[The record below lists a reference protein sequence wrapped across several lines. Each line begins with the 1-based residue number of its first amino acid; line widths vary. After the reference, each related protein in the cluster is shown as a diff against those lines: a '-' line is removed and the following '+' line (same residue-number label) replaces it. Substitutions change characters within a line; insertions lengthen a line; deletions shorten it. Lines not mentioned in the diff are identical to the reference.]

1 MKTLIRDFYQYRLN
15 HSNKE
20 LDEHNLGKSAIVF
33 APHQDDET
41 LGCGGTI
48 IRKKQAGANLQIV
61 FMTDGCRSHAHLMP
75 EIELKSIR
83 ANEAVAAAQ
92 VLGVDKD
99 DVLFL
104 EFKDGTL
111 AHNQDK
117 AREKVKEI
125 ILRYRPEEIFI
136 PYYRDGVPDHDATNK
151 IVISALKI
159 GGVNAVIYEYP
170 IWFWRQLPWTS
181 LGNSRQ
187 EILAVLKKSLNSG
200 LGLSLL
206 TNFKCSVQVKDVL
219 ELKRAALEQHKS
231 QMTQLIPNSN
241 WLTLADVANGEFLAC
256 FFQDYEFFRQY
267 TIDFLQK

>member
-1 MKTLIRDFYQYRLN
+1 MNTLMRDFYKYWLN
-15 HSNKE
+15 YLTKE
-20 LDEHNLGKSAIVF
+20 IDECALGKPAIIF

-61 FMTDGCRSHAHLMP
+61 FMTDGCRSHAHLMT

-83 ANEAVAAAQ
+83 ANEALAAAQ
-92 VLGVDKD
+92 VLGVNED
-99 DVLFL
+99 DVIFL
-104 EFKDGTL
+104 EFQDGTL
-111 AHNQDK
+111 AQNQDK
-117 AREKVKEI
+117 ARERVKEI

-136 PYYRDGVPDHDATNK
+136 PYARDGVPDHDATNK

-159 GGVNAVIYEYP
+159 GGVNAAIYEYP

-187 EILAVLKKSLNSG
+187 EIVTVLKKSLNSG

-206 TNFKCSVQVKDVL
+206 TNFRCSVDVKDVL
-219 ELKRAALEQHKS
+219 ELKRTALAQHKS

-241 WLTLADVANGEFLAC
+241 WLTLADVSNGEFLAC

-267 TIDFLQK
+267 TI

>member
-1 MKTLIRDFYQYRLN
+1 MKTRVREFCQYWLT
-15 HSNKE
+15 HSHQE
-20 LDEHNLGKSAIVF
+20 LDKHYLSKSAIIF

-61 FMTDGCRSHAHLMP
+61 FMTDGSKSHAHLMP
-75 EIELKSIR
+75 ETKLKSIR
-83 ANEAVAAAQ
+83 ANEAIAAAR

-111 AHNQDK
+111 TQNRDK
-117 AREKVKEI
+117 ASEKVKEI
-125 ILRYRPEEIFI
+125 ILRYRPEEIFV

-159 GGVNAVIYEYP
+159 CGVNATIYEYP
-170 IWFWRQLPWTS
+170 IWFWRQWPWTS

-187 EILAVLKKSLNSG
+187 EILTGLKKSLNSG
-200 LGLSLL
+200 LGLSL
-206 TNFKCSVQVKDVL
+206 TKNFRCSVEIKEVL
-219 ELKRAALEQHKS
+219 ALKRAALEQHKS

-241 WLTLADVANGEFLAC
+241 WLTLADVSDGEFLAC

-267 TIDFLQK
+267 TI

>member
-1 MKTLIRDFYQYRLN
+1 MKTLVREFYNYWIN
-15 HSNKE
+15 HSSRE
-20 LDEHNLGKSAIVF
+20 LDKQDLGKSAIVF

-48 IRKKQAGANLQIV
+48 IHKKQAGANLQIV

-83 ANEAVAAAQ
+83 AKEAVAAAR
-92 VLGVDKD
+92 VLGVEEDE
-99 DVLFL
+99 VIFL
-104 EFKDGTL
+104 QFKDGTL
-111 AHNQDK
+111 AQNQDK
-117 AREKVKEI
+117 ARERVTEI

-136 PYYRDGVPDHDATNK
+136 PYYQDGVPDHDATNK

-159 GGVNAVIYEYP
+159 GKVNAVIYEYP
-170 IWFWRQLPWTS
+170 IWFWRQWPWTS

-187 EILAVLKKSLNSG
+187 EILSVLKKSLNSG
-200 LGLSLL
+200 LGLSLM
-206 TNFKCSVQVKDVL
+206 TNFRYYVDVKDVL

-267 TIDFLQK
+267 SY